1 MSDVSSMFIVYLL
14 ELLTWHDDP
23 YSWQVVKDLYNVS
36 KKAAQWHMEESFT
49 DGIPSY
55 MVDTYDVL
63 GLGAYPYDAY
73 TGGFHLLAMKAAE
86 TLAYEMGMS
95 ECL

>member
-23 YSWQVVKDLYNVS
+23 YSRQVVKDLYNAS
-36 KKAAQWHMEESFT
+36 RKAAQWHMNESTT
-49 DGIPSY
+49 DGIPGHL
-55 MVDTYDVL
+55 VDTYDIL
-63 GLGAYPYDAY
+63 HLMAYAHDAY

-86 TLAYEMGMS
+86 TLAYKMGTS
-95 ECL
+95 V